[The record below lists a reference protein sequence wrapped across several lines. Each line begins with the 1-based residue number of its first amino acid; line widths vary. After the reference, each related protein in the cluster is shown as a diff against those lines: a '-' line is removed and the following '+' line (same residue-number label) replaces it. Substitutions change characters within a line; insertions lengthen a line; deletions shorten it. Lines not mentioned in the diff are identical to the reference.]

1 MIEELS
7 CFTPADPQDLDMN
20 DAYAQR
26 PDYSD
31 ETEQMLMRY
40 RSGRLNLGGCNLSDF
55 DVKNLIGEQVYY
67 ETYLGARHQR
77 KLGVWL
83 ASFGAAVTAG
93 GIVLESYG
101 LAWNDSAPYYSG
113 LAVNAVGMAML
124 GGGIAYLFISRGRLK
139 WVAAD
144 YNERNVYG
152 RDRSVS
158 LEVGPTTSGMGLS
171 LRF

>member
-1 MIEELS
+1 MKKLFSAILIAALS
-7 CFTPADPQDLDMN
+7 FCM

-40 RSGRLNLGGCNLSDF
+40 RSGRLNLGGCNLSDLEA
-55 DVKNLIGEQVYY
+55 KNLIGEQVYY

-83 ASFGAAVTAG
+83 SSFGAAVTAG

-101 LAWNDSAPYYSG
+101 LAWYDSAAYYSG